1 MGIIKAV
8 TTAVGGALADQW
20 LEAVEPDDMGD
31 RTVFVRGV
39 QVRRGKGSNT
49 KGSSDIVSDG
59 SVIHVYPNQFMMLVD
74 GGKIVDYTA
83 EEGYYKVSH
92 SSMPSMFN
100 GQFGEALKESFNRI
114 RFGGVTPGAQK
125 VYYVNL
131 QEIKGIKFGTRNPV
145 NYFDNFYN
153 AELFLRAH
161 GTYSIKVTDPIKF
174 YAEVIP
180 KNADHVE
187 IDSINEQYLSE
198 FLEALQTSI
207 NQMSADG
214 TRISYVT
221 SRSRELGQYMAQ
233 TLDEEWTRM
242 RGMEIQAVGID
253 SITYD
258 EDSQNLLNLRN
269 RGALMSD
276 PSIREGYVQTTIAE
290 GLKNAGS
297 NDSGAMAGFMGMG
310 MGMQMGGGFMGAA
323 SNTNMQ
329 QMQMNQ
335 APGQMPGNTGMPGM
349 GGHPTGGQPA
359 GNQPMGGQPAGG
371 QPMGGQPMGNLSMGN
386 QPSGVQPA
394 GSQWAVP
401 NQMAGMQPGSAGMAG
416 QMPGTQPGSAWTCPG
431 CGTSNTGKFCGEC
444 GHPRPDTPW
453 TCACGNINT
462 GKFCSECGKP
472 RP

>member
-20 LEAVEPDDMGD
+20 LEAIEPDDMGD

-233 TLDEEWTRM
+233 TLDGEWTRM
-242 RGMEIQAVGID
+242 RGMEIQAVGIA

-258 EDSQNLLNLRN
+258 EESQNLINLRN
-269 RGALMSD
+269 RGAMMSD

-349 GGHPTGGQPA
+349 GG
-359 GNQPMGGQPAGG
+359 QPAGG
-371 QPMGGQPMGNLSMGN
+371 QPMGGQPMGNQPMGN

>member
-114 RFGGVTPGAQK
+114 RFGGVTPGSQK

-242 RGMEIQAVGID
+242 RGMEIQAVGIA

-258 EDSQNLLNLRN
+258 EESQNLINLRN
-269 RGALMSD
+269 RGAMMSD

-335 APGQMPGNTGMPGM
+335 APGQMSGNTGMPGM

-359 GNQPMGGQPAGG
+359 GNQPMGGQP
-371 QPMGGQPMGNLSMGN
+371 MGNQPMGN

>member
-187 IDSINEQYLSE
+187 IDSIHEQYLSE

-242 RGMEIQAVGID
+242 RGMEIQAVGIA

-258 EDSQNLLNLRN
+258 EESQNLINLRN
-269 RGALMSD
+269 RGAMMSD

-349 GGHPTGGQPA
+349 GGHPMGGQPA

-371 QPMGGQPMGNLSMGN
+371 QPMASQPV
-386 QPSGVQPA
+386 GVQPA

-401 NQMAGMQPGSAGMAG
+401 NQMAGTQPGSAGMAG

-462 GKFCSECGKP
+462 GKFCSDCGKP

>member
-174 YAEVIP
+174 YAAVIP

-242 RGMEIQAVGID
+242 RGMEIQAVGIA

-258 EDSQNLLNLRN
+258 EESQNLINLRN
-269 RGALMSD
+269 RGAMMSD

-349 GGHPTGGQPA
+349 GGHPMGGQPA

-371 QPMGGQPMGNLSMGN
+371 QPMASQPV
-386 QPSGVQPA
+386 GVQPA

-401 NQMAGMQPGSAGMAG
+401 NQMAGTQPGSAGMAG

-462 GKFCSECGKP
+462 GKFCSDCGKP

>member
-20 LEAVEPDDMGD
+20 LEAIEPDDMGD

-187 IDSINEQYLSE
+187 IDTINEQYLSE

-221 SRSRELGQYMAQ
+221 SRSRELGQYMAH

-242 RGMEIQAVGID
+242 RGMEIQAVGIA

-258 EDSQNLLNLRN
+258 EESQNLINLRN
-269 RGALMSD
+269 RGAMMGD

-335 APGQMPGNTGMPGM
+335 APGQMPGNTGM
-349 GGHPTGGQPA
+349 TG
-359 GNQPMGGQPAGG
+359 
-371 QPMGGQPMGNLSMGN
+371 MGGQPMGNQPMGN

>member
-242 RGMEIQAVGID
+242 RGMEIQAVGIA

-258 EDSQNLLNLRN
+258 EESQNLINLRN
-269 RGALMSD
+269 RGAMMSD

-310 MGMQMGGGFMGAA
+310 VGMQMGGGFMGAA

-335 APGQMPGNTGMPGM
+335 VPGQMPGNTGMPGM
-349 GGHPTGGQPA
+349 GGHPTGS
-359 GNQPMGGQPAGG
+359 
-371 QPMGGQPMGNLSMGN
+371 QPMGGQPMGNQPMGN